1 MKFDA
6 AVRPLYW
13 CAKWEGDEESMSESS
28 EMLTPELMARI
39 QELLMSGMSNAD
51 IMAELPGITVE
62 DIVAA
67 AAEAARRN

>member
-1 MKFDA
+1 
-6 AVRPLYW
+6 
-13 CAKWEGDEESMSESS
+13 
-28 EMLTPELMARI
+28 MLTPELMARI